1 VEAHNKEYDLYIGAE
16 LARLE
21 VFFGAEL
28 NEYKHEVYVEELRHL
43 TPEQINEA
51 MGRLKRT
58 WKPSGPNPYPAI
70 CDILEAAGAS
80 EADEEREMLAVLRRA
95 IDRSNC
101 YNSVTFCDLALH
113 HTIRAFGGLDF
124 FRDADDRWWDF
135 NEERFLEMYRTAKR
149 NGLRG
154 PKCLPGI
161 HGQTLE
167 TWDVRTQKQKLLE
180 HEQDHELLEDKSAA
194 FFFDEIVAGMKTI

>member
-1 VEAHNKEYDLYIGAE
+1 VETPNKEYDLYIEAE
-16 LARLE
+16 LATLE

-51 MGRLKRT
+51 VSRLKRT
-58 WKPSGPNPYPAI
+58 WKPTGPNPYPAI
-70 CDILEAAGAS
+70 CDILEAAGAT
-80 EADEEREMLAVLRRA
+80 EADEEREMLAVLRLA

-101 YNSVTFCDLALH
+101 YNNVTFNDLALH
-113 HTIRAFGGLDF
+113 HTIRAFGGLSF
-124 FRDADDRWWDF
+124 FREADDRWWDF
-135 NEERFLEMYRTAKR
+135 NEERFLEMYRTAKK

-161 HGQTLE
+161 HGHELE
-167 TWDVRTQKQKLLE
+167 TWDVRTQKQKVLG
-180 HEQDHELLEDKSAA
+180 HERGHELEDKSAA
-194 FFFDEIVAGMKTI
+194 FFDDIAAGMKSI